1 MQRSPTLAA
10 YEPQR
15 KRRSQALKFFEAPID
30 ESGLLVT

>member
-1 MQRSPTLAA
+1 MQRLPTLAA
-10 YEPQR
+10 YESQR